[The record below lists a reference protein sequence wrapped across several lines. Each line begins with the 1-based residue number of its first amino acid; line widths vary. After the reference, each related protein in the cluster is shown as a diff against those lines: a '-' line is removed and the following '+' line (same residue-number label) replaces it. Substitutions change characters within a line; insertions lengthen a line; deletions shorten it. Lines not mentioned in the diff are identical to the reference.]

1 MNFLFRKMLFKQFE
15 SIFKKKACFQKR
27 IFMQNRHNI
36 MKNHLEDIITD
47 AAKYLDKTNDKYR
60 RYDPGLYLYKK
71 TMKYEF
77 ESKFHEEFIE
87 LSYVTLAAW
96 GMASR
101 GASLKEFDSFKKSI
115 TDYQSVFN
123 KLGNYRIENISNAFS
138 LLHELY
144 NKLEISNTNTK
155 IVAFSK
161 LMHFF
166 LPNLV
171 APIDRRYTL
180 NFFYYGIDEW
190 MDNFYGK
197 NNKSVYISKNEDRQW
212 ERFVEIEKYFSEFT
226 ARNINILEKN
236 INKNNWNQNIPKIL
250 DNLIIGRILTHKDE
264 FDVQSSTER

>member
-1 MNFLFRKMLFKQFE
+1 
-15 SIFKKKACFQKR
+15 
-27 IFMQNRHNI
+27 MQ
-36 MKNHLEDIITD
+36 
-47 AAKYLDKTNDKYR
+47 
-60 RYDPGLYLYKK
+60 
-71 TMKYEF
+71 
-77 ESKFHEEFIE
+77 
-87 LSYVTLAAW
+87 
-96 GMASR
+96 
-101 GASLKEFDSFKKSI
+101 
-115 TDYQSVFN
+115 
-123 KLGNYRIENISNAFS
+123 
-138 LLHELY
+138 
-144 NKLEISNTNTK
+144 
-155 IVAFSK
+155 
-161 LMHFF
+161 FF